1 MIIIFKPSQGC
12 TDPPRQYCSADFTR
26 KSISLVWTS
35 RSCSGSNSFKML
47 EAKTK
52 LCKSGNLYQDVSV
65 VLIQL
70 NRPFHPGALLVQAGA
85 LYAMGDFEHALVSYH
100 KANSVESLLMREK
113 REIEVGAYHE
123 QNKL

>member
-1 MIIIFKPSQGC
+1 MCGQAEAALEVIALRCGRLKIN
-12 TDPPRQYCSADFTR
+12 
-26 KSISLVWTS
+26 
-35 RSCSGSNSFKML
+35 SGF
-47 EAKTK
+47 
-52 LCKSGNLYQDVSV
+52 LYQDVSV

-113 REIEVGAYHE
+113 REIEVGISWA
-123 QNKL
+123 K

>member
-1 MIIIFKPSQGC
+1 MCGQAEAALEVIALRCGRLK
-12 TDPPRQYCSADFTR
+12 
-26 KSISLVWTS
+26 LN
-35 RSCSGSNSFKML
+35 SGFLNK
-47 EAKTK
+47 
-52 LCKSGNLYQDVSV
+52 DVSV

-113 REIEVGAYHE
+113 REIEVGISWA
-123 QNKL
+123 K